1 VGLSKA
7 DVESWG
13 LGGGGMDN
21 GRGGGISSVN
31 LVDRN
36 ELYRVV
42 AESNRVLLGMG
53 WRVGVL
59 EGKQRVKYS
68 TKSLSFLGG
77 GEAGAWIDVEAGLIW
92 DKMRDEFELVPR

>member
-1 VGLSKA
+1 
-7 DVESWG
+7 
-13 LGGGGMDN
+13 LG
-21 GRGGGISSVN
+21 V
-31 LVDRN
+31 
-36 ELYRVV
+36 
-42 AESNRVLLGMG
+42 G

-59 EGKQRVKYS
+59 GGKQRVKYS